1 MALPTREGLL
11 ASPKFQALPKEKQDQ
26 GLAEYERRP
35 AGGQGGGGGGAAQ
48 PGDQGALPYPRELSP
63 EKQQQLRASLEAAP
77 PAARPH
83 ALRRR
88 TREGLLSGELQ
99 ADVGGNIN
107 EASRV
112 PPGQEEGVIPG
123 AIRALENRAG
133 QGWDW
138 WKGVAHGAGDVTKQV
153 LQDAG
158 VPERY
163 ARIPAD
169 YGVEPIVKYA
179 PAMALAET

>member
-1 MALPTREGLL
+1 
-11 ASPKFQALPKEKQDQ
+11 
-26 GLAEYERRP
+26 
-35 AGGQGGGGGGAAQ
+35 
-48 PGDQGALPYPRELSP
+48 
-63 EKQQQLRASLEAAP
+63 
-77 PAARPH
+77 
-83 ALRRR
+83 
-88 TREGLLSGELQ
+88 
-99 ADVGGNIN
+99 
-107 EASRV
+107 
-112 PPGQEEGVIPG
+112 IPG

-179 PAMALAET
+179 PAMALAETAAPPLLEAAAPPLPNAPYAGPILSAAARAGRALLRPRWGQELFQTAEGPVWRAVEGTGLGRLPGMLK